1 MTLTCITSQLERS
14 AGTKGVESCKLSGKA
29 KLAKPIVSKETGV
42 ETAIGVEIEM
52 ETDWR
57 DRGRQKTWIG
67 RNIDG
72 VV

>member
-42 ETAIGVEIEM
+42 ETAEI
-52 ETDWR
+52 
-57 DRGRQKTWIG
+57 RGERQALSTKSWVKVQPQVKKQS
-67 RNIDG
+67 DS
-72 VV
+72 